1 MLKRKYERL
10 EERSDGEHR
19 LLELLRSAC
28 ATDAL
33 RIVECLRAGDDVQS
47 IIDFAHDLTLG
58 GSALGG
64 TILPDQSD
72 EERDPVLPSGDTLSK
87 VSAGARTTDARVSA
101 TARAEQVEAVP
112 PAQTGD
118 AKAAIFLHFTVRIR
132 SV

>member
-1 MLKRKYERL
+1 
-10 EERSDGEHR
+10 
-19 LLELLRSAC
+19 LELLRSAC

-33 RIVECLRAGDDVQS
+33 RIVECLRAGDDAQS

-58 GSALGG
+58 GSALSG

-87 VSAGARTTDARVSA
+87 VSAGARTTAARVSV
-101 TARAEQVEAVP
+101 TARAEQIEAVP

-118 AKAAIFLHFTVRIR
+118 ASLPSFHILL
-132 SV
+132 